1 MNHGFFRVATFSP
14 DMVVADCEGNGKKII
29 TAVEQ
34 AWLKGASL
42 VVFPEL
48 CISGSTCGNLFYQSA
63 LINSSLKAVIDIAEN
78 TARYSILICVGLPFI
93 YENNL
98 YDCCAV
104 MQRGKIIAIIPK
116 NYDTQKFFT
125 TYPLEAPNKRI
136 QIPGLPETVVFGSQ
150 IIFQDPQQPEAK
162 IAIEIGTDFSA
173 LISPATK
180 ACEAGATIICNL
192 SSLNEMAE
200 RQSYRRMMVTSQ
212 SMRLSCGYV
221 LADASL
227 SESTTDFIFSGH
239 NIIAE
244 KGRILTESNLYGDG
258 FLAYDIDVEN
268 IVATR
273 VQKNFFGKYGTGT
286 NQNSWENILLDFC
299 RRNGD
304 LRRVI
309 NKLPFVPKNP
319 ARLSKR
325 CNDIFAMQSHALA
338 KRLKHI
344 NCKNAV
350 IGLSG
355 GLDST
360 LAFLV
365 TVEAFKL
372 LELDLSGIHAITM
385 PCFGTTNRTYNNACN
400 LAKVFGTTLSEINI
414 EKAVLQHFQDIGH
427 DVENHDVTYEN
438 SQARERTQVLMDV
451 ANQLN
456 GLVIGTGDLSELAL
470 GWATY
475 NGDHM
480 SMYGVNASVP
490 KTLMRHLVS
499 WFADNCAEAS
509 MTDAV
514 SVLKDILD
522 TPVSPELLPAKDGLI
537 SQKTEEIV
545 GPYELHDFFLFHFV
559 RNGFEPKKILFLAQK
574 AFDGEYDKDTIKKWL
589 TTFCKRFFSQ
599 QFKRSCLPDGV
610 ALGSVSLSPRGSW
623 SMPSDASCES
633 WLYNL

>member
-1 MNHGFFRVATFSP
+1 MNNGFFRVATFSP
-14 DMVVADCEGNGKKII
+14 EMVVADCEGNGKKII
-29 TAVEQ
+29 TAIEK

-48 CISGSTCGNLFYQSA
+48 CITGSTCGNLFYQSS
-63 LINSSLKAVIDIAEN
+63 LIKSSLNAIIDIAEN
-78 TARYSILICVGLPFI
+78 TARYSMLICIGFPFI

-104 MQRGKIIAIIPK
+104 MQRGKIIAIVPK
-116 NYDTQKFFT
+116 SYDTQKFFT
-125 TYPLEAPNKRI
+125 SYPLGTPNKRI
-136 QIPGLPETVVFGSQ
+136 QIPGLPESVIFGNQ
-150 IIFQDPQQPEAK
+150 IIFQDPQQTEAK

-173 LISPATK
+173 LISPGLK

-192 SSLNEMAE
+192 SSLNELAE
-200 RQSYRRMMVTSQ
+200 RQNYRRMMVTSQ
-212 SMRLSCGYV
+212 SMRFTCGYV
-221 LADASL
+221 YADS
-227 SESTTDFIFSGH
+227 SSCESSTDYIFSAH

-244 KGRILTESNLYGDG
+244 KGRILTESKLYSDG
-258 FLAYDIDVEN
+258 FLSYDIDVEN
-268 IVATR
+268 IVASR
-273 VQKNFFGKYGTGT
+273 IQKKFFGKYGTDEK
-286 NQNSWENILLDFC
+286 QDSWENVLLDFS

-309 NKLPFVPKNP
+309 NKLPFVPKNS
-319 ARLSKR
+319 ARLSQR
-325 CNDIFAMQSHALA
+325 CNDIFTMQYQALA

-372 LELDLSGIHAITM
+372 LDLDLSGIKAITM
-385 PCFGTTNRTYNNACN
+385 PCFGTTTRTYNNACN
-400 LAKVFGTTLSEINI
+400 LAKAFGASLSEINI

-451 ANQLN
+451 ANQCN

-480 SMYGVNASVP
+480 SMYGVNTSVP
-490 KTLMRHLVS
+490 KTLMRYLVS
-499 WFADNCAEAS
+499 WFADNCVEAS
-509 MTDAV
+509 MTDAA
-514 SVLKDILD
+514 SVLRDILD
-522 TPVSPELLPAKDGLI
+522 TPVSPELLPAKDGVI

-559 RNGFEPKKILFLAQK
+559 RNGFDPKKILFLAQK
-574 AFDGEYDKDTIKKWL
+574 AFEDEYDKETIKKWL

-633 WLYNL
+633 WLHNI